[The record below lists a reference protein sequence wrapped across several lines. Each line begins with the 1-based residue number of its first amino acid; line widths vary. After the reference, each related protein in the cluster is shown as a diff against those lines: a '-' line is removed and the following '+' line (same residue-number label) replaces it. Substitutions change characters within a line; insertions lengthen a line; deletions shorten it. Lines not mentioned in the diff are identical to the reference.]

1 MPEPSVETSKD
12 AKHGPR
18 ASVREASLV
27 QVGTDIFAI
36 VCSHD
41 PSAIV
46 MPIPDPLDYKDPSNL
61 IKYVEDVYCL
71 LLNTTLLARRAALVD
86 LFPPNISVNASTI

>member
-1 MPEPSVETSKD
+1 MPGPSVETSKD

-18 ASVREASLV
+18 TSVREASLV
-27 QVGTDIFAI
+27 HVGTDIYAI
-36 VCSHD
+36 VCYHD

-61 IKYVEDVYCL
+61 IKYVDNIYYL
-71 LLNTTLLARRAALVD
+71 LLKTTLLARRAARVALV
-86 LFPPNISVNASTI
+86 LPNTSVNASTI